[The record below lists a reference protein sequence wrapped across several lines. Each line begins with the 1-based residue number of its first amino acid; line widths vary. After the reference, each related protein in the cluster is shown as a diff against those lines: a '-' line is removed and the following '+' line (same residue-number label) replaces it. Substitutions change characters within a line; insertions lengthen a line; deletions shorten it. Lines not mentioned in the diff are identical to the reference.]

1 MCREGKR
8 SPNVTRRNPILA
20 VASIA
25 ALLLIAPF
33 AHAIPALQ
41 LYSPDAVYNSATQTW
56 LISENTFDLWVVGN
70 VGAFGPIM
78 DVDLAASYY
87 GSSGSITMLPGL
99 AEDPNYASK
108 PGYDN
113 ITHHAEFAGASG
125 HKYYSIGDFT
135 STSDV
140 IQDYTGSATGTGQI
154 KVFTFHI
161 TGYDAVHF
169 DAFDHYASGT
179 IGSANYQLHSVFAP
193 FSHDAT
199 GGGGSNDLPEPGML
213 ALFGS
218 GLIGLAAAARRK
230 K

>member
-1 MCREGKR
+1 MR

-20 VASIA
+20 VASVA

-33 AHAIPALQ
+33 AHAIPPLQ
-41 LYSPDAVYNSATQTW
+41 LYSPDAVYNAGSDTW
-56 LISENTFDLWVVGN
+56 IISENTFDLWVIGN

-78 DVDLAASYY
+78 GVDLAASYY
-87 GSSGSITMLPGL
+87 GTSGSITMLPGL
-99 AEDPNYASK
+99 AEDPDYALK

-113 ITHHAEFAGASG
+113 ITHHSEYALASG
-125 HKYYSIGDFT
+125 HKFYSIGDFT
-135 STSDV
+135 STSDF
-140 IQDYTGSATGTGQI
+140 IQDYVTGATTGTGEI
-154 KVFTFHI
+154 KKFTFHI

-169 DAFDHYASGT
+169 DAFDHYASGDV
-179 IGSANYQLHSVFAP
+179 GSANYQLHSVFAP

>member
-1 MCREGKR
+1 MGF
-8 SPNVTRRNPILA
+8 PNVTRKHSLLA
-20 VASIA
+20 LASIA
-25 ALLLIAPF
+25 TLLLTAPI

-41 LYSPDAVYNSATQTW
+41 LYSPDAVYDVGNQTW
-56 LISENTFDLWVVGN
+56 LISESTFELWVIGN
-70 VGAFGPIM
+70 VGAVGTIS

-87 GSSGSITMLPGL
+87 GSSGSLTMVPGL
-99 AEDPNYASK
+99 AEDPNYALK

-113 ITHHAEFAGASG
+113 ITHHAEFASATG

-135 STSDV
+135 TATDP
-140 IQDYTGSATGTGQI
+140 IKDYTGTATGFGEI
-154 KVFTFHI
+154 KKFTFHV

-169 DAFDHYASGT
+169 DAFDHYATGT
-179 IGSANYQLHSVFAP
+179 IGRANYQLHSVFAP

-199 GGGGSNDLPEPGML
+199 GGGTTDLPEPGML

-218 GLIGLAAAARRK
+218 GVLGLVAAARRK